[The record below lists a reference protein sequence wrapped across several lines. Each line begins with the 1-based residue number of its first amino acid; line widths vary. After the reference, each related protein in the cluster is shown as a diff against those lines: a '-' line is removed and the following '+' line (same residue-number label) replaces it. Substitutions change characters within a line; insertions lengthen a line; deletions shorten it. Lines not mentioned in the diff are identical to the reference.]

1 MAYLHVEK
9 RTFDTFLVRHS
20 ESEQQTINE
29 RTKRREKERSLVK
42 LARELKKRNDQKQ
55 DDQNRNEEIMQT
67 KLSSFRVTLLGA
79 ALILFVMAGF
89 YTIPGLIAEDAEGDK
104 FVNAFYCSVISLT
117 T

>member
-1 MAYLHVEK
+1 
-9 RTFDTFLVRHS
+9 
-20 ESEQQTINE
+20 
-29 RTKRREKERSLVK
+29 
-42 LARELKKRNDQKQ
+42 
-55 DDQNRNEEIMQT
+55 MQT

-89 YTIPGLIAEDAEGDK
+89 YTVPGLIAEDAEGDK